1 MIAAYA
7 EKLGLPDF
15 LDGLVI
21 GDRPEPVPPP
31 GWVVAEVRTATVN
44 PHDLWT
50 LKGVVGF
57 PFEPPVILGCDGAG
71 ISPDG
76 KEVAFYPVLLH
87 SGGEFRMLTDGID
100 GTFAPRIALPA
111 ENLVPKPANLTLEET
126 AGIGTAWITA
136 YRMLF
141 TKAKVQPGERV
152 LVQGASGGVSTAAV
166 MLARAAGAHVTVTS
180 RKEAALAKAS
190 EIGAHDGVISG
201 GKIGKRVDVVI
212 ETVGEATWA
221 HSMRSLNPGGRI
233 VIAGA
238 TTGGAPSADLNR
250 LFFREISVLGSAM
263 GTLAEFRRLIALIE
277 HEDLHPPVS
286 RVFDGLEK
294 VPDAMRAL
302 DAGEQFGKLVVRVS

>member
-1 MIAAYA
+1 MLAAYA

-21 GDRPEPVPPP
+21 GERPEPAPPS
-31 GWVVAEVRTATVN
+31 GWVTAEVRTATVN
-44 PHDLWT
+44 PHDTWT

-76 KEVAFYPVLLH
+76 KEVVFYPVLAH

-111 ENLVPKPANLTLEET
+111 ENLLPKPANLSFEES

-141 TKAKVQPGERV
+141 TRAQLQPGERV
-152 LVQGASGGVSTAAV
+152 LVQGASGGVATAAI
-166 MLARAAGAHVTVTS
+166 MLAAAAGAHVTATS
-180 RKEAALAKAS
+180 RKEASLAKAA
-190 EIGAHDGVISG
+190 ELGAHEGVLSG
-201 GKIGKRVDVVI
+201 GKVSKRVDVVV
-212 ETVGEATWA
+212 ETVGEATWG

-238 TTGGAPSADLNR
+238 TTGGAPPADLNR
-250 LFFREISVLGSAM
+250 LFFREISVLGSSM
-263 GTLAEFRRLIALIE
+263 GTLSEFKRLIAFIE
-277 HEDLHPPVS
+277 QNDLHPPISQVYE
-286 RVFDGLEK
+286 GLEK
-294 VPDAMRAL
+294 VPEAMRTL
-302 DAGEQFGKLVVRVS
+302 EAGEQFGKLVIRVS